1 MKCIVEKHAYVYD
14 MYHGGFISYYQV
26 KFFMSTTIN
35 NIWCNWFICLI
46 FIKWL
51 HNIHP
56 VHPTTTYVLLLLH

>member
-35 NIWCNWFICLI
+35 NI
-46 FIKWL
+46 
-51 HNIHP
+51 
-56 VHPTTTYVLLLLH
+56 